1 MAKPKVLVTAA
12 TVSDLAQ
19 NLLRA
24 GGADLIFMPGTID
37 EAALLAALARDDI
50 AAILLRGSPPLTG
63 RVLAAASDL
72 KIIAKHGAGVD
83 SVDIAAATRRG
94 IAVMVA
100 NGANADAVAEH
111 ALALMLSLSRE
122 LPRFDRD
129 VRSGAWRNLDQFT
142 RDFSARTVG
151 IVGYGQIGERTA
163 RLAQA
168 CGARVVIHTR
178 SAITPPAGMTYEPA
192 LDRLL
197 ETVDIVSLHCPLTD
211 QTRGLIGAAQLA
223 RMKPGAL
230 LINTARGPVIDEA
243 ALVAALKSGK
253 LAGAALDTFAVE
265 PPDPVHPL
273 FTLPNVLVTPHI
285 AAATTGA
292 MARMGTIAANTIIS
306 YLRGEVHDARYFLNP
321 EVVPRG
327 R

>member
-1 MAKPKVLVTAA
+1 MAKPTVLVTAA

-142 RDFSARTVG
+142 RDFRARTVG

-178 SAITPPAGMTYEPA
+178 SAITPPAGMTYEPD

-197 ETVDIVSLHCPLTD
+197 ETVDIVSLHCPLTE
-211 QTRGLIGAAQLA
+211 QTRRLIGAAQLA

-243 ALVAALKSGK
+243 ALVAALRSGK

-265 PPDPVHPL
+265 PPDPAHPL

-292 MARMGTIAANTIIS
+292 MARMGTIAANNILCW
-306 YLRGEVHDARYFLNP
+306 LRGEVHDARNFLNP
-321 EVVPRG
+321 AVVPRG

>member
-1 MAKPKVLVTAA
+1 MNKPMVLVTAA

-19 NLLRA
+19 SLLRE
-24 GGADLIFMPGTID
+24 GGIDIVFMPGKID
-37 EAALLAALARDDI
+37 EAALI
-50 AAILLRGSPPLTG
+50 AAFAHQPVSALLLRGSPPLTD
-63 RVLAAASDL
+63 RVLAAAPDL
-72 KIIAKHGAGVD
+72 KIIAKHGAGID

-111 ALALMLSLSRE
+111 ALTLMLSLARE

-129 VRSGAWRNLDQFT
+129 VRSGAWRDLNQFT

-168 CGARVVIHTR
+168 CGAQVVIHTR
-178 SAITPPAGMTYEPA
+178 SAIVPPAGMTYEPD

-243 ALVAALKSGK
+243 ALVDALKSGR

-265 PPDPVHPL
+265 PPDPANPL
-273 FTLPNVLVTPHI
+273 FALPNVIVTPHI

-292 MARMGTIAANTIIS
+292 MVRMGTIAANNIICW
-306 YLRGEVHDARYFLNP
+306 LRGEVYDARNFLNP
-321 EVVPRG
+321 GVAPRG

>member
-1 MAKPKVLVTAA
+1 MNRPKVLVTAS

-19 NLLRA
+19 NLLRE
-24 GGADLIFMPGTID
+24 GGADIVFMPGQID
-37 EAALLAALARDDI
+37 EEALIAAFACDEI
-50 AAILLRGSPPLTG
+50 AAILLRGSPLLNE
-63 RVLAAASDL
+63 RVLSVAPHL

-111 ALALMLSLSRE
+111 ALALMLSLARE

-129 VRSGAWRNLDQFT
+129 VRSGAWRDLNQYT

-163 RLAQA
+163 RLVQA
-168 CGARVVIHTR
+168 CGAQVVIHTR
-178 SAITPPAGMTYEPA
+178 SAITPPTGMSYEPD
-192 LDRLL
+192 LNRLL

-211 QTRGLIGAAQLA
+211 KTRGMIGAAELA

-230 LINTARGPVIDEA
+230 LINTARGPVVDEA
-243 ALVAALKSGK
+243 ALVVALRSGR
-253 LAGAALDTFAVE
+253 LAGAALDTYAVE
-265 PPDPVHPL
+265 PPDPAHPL
-273 FTLPNVLVTPHI
+273 FALPNVMVTPHI

-292 MARMGTIAANTIIS
+292 MARMGTIAANNILCW
-306 YLRGEVHDARYFLNP
+306 LRGEVHDARNFLNP
-321 EVVPRG
+321 GVAQSG

>member
-63 RVLAAASDL
+63 RVLAAAPGL

-111 ALALMLSLSRE
+111 ALALMLSLARE

-292 MARMGTIAANTIIS
+292 MARMGTIAANNILCW
-306 YLRGEVHDARYFLNP
+306 LRGEVHDARNFLNP

>member
-1 MAKPKVLVTAA
+1 MVLVTAS

-19 NLLRA
+19 NLLRE
-24 GGADLIFMPGTID
+24 GGADMVFMPGAID
-37 EAALLAALARDDI
+37 EAALIAAFARNEI
-50 AAILLRGSPPLTG
+50 AAILLRGSPPLND
-63 RVLAAASDL
+63 RVLNAAPYL

-83 SVDIAAATRRG
+83 SVDIAAATRCG

-111 ALALMLSLSRE
+111 ALALMLSLARE

-129 VRSGAWRNLDQFT
+129 VRGGAWRDLNQFT

-168 CGARVVIHTR
+168 CGARVVIHAR
-178 SAITPPAGMTYEPA
+178 SAITPPAGMAYEPV

-197 ETVDIVSLHCPLTD
+197 EAVDIVSLHCPLTD

-243 ALVAALKSGK
+243 ALVDALQSGK

-265 PPDPVHPL
+265 PPDPANPL
-273 FTLPNVLVTPHI
+273 FALPNVIVTPHI

-292 MARMGTIAANTIIS
+292 MTRMGTLAANNIICW
-306 YLRGEVHDARYFLNP
+306 LRGEVYDVRNFLNP
-321 EVVPRG
+321 EVAPRG

>member
-63 RVLAAASDL
+63 RVLAAAPDL

-168 CGARVVIHTR
+168 CGARVVIHSR
-178 SAITPPAGMTYEPA
+178 SAITPPAGMTYEHD

-223 RMKPGAL
+223 RMKPDAL
-230 LINTARGPVIDEA
+230 LINTARGPVIDET

-292 MARMGTIAANTIIS
+292 MARMGTIAANNILCW
-306 YLRGEVHDARYFLNP
+306 LRGEVHDARNFLNP